1 MGCTPSNSKATY
13 AHDKVWRDLDTCST
27 LVSGLKSSVST
38 PERPSPRPCFE
49 DPSMKQNFLN
59 VPCRDY
65 HGRSLSQPSS
75 PDTWSTFSTPSAN
88 SPLCQPQPGIKPSS
102 SDSHSSDSERPCRQR
117 SLYPHLFSR
126 AYINF
131 KNPED
136 IVLFRDRFDGYV
148 FIDHKG
154 QEYPAVVEFAPFQK
168 VSKKK
173 LKKKDT
179 KSGSIEEDPE
189 YKKFLE
195 SYCGDEEKATANPE
209 TLLGEI
215 EAKTRELI
223 AKRTTPLLEYIK
235 NKKLE
240 KQRIREEKRE
250 ERRRRELEKKRMR
263 EEEKRKRR
271 EEERRKRK
279 ETEKQKKLAEKE
291 IKIKDIL
298 RKKLLK
304 KPDKNDEQDLDKLN
318 EKRDCGDIEKG
329 KWDKNMK
336 SKQLDTVTRDQK
348 EKASNAPA
356 FLQYADRGSIP
367 TIKANANPHLIK
379 IRGTSSAILFIPP
392 LILSNVTAL
401 IIGLRRGTR
410 LEICLDYELRNST
423 IKRITGV
430 AKPKS
435 LNKSRFSP
443 YRDIPMEISCLSA
456 TFHAYSI
463 TWLHTF
469 KTDKFSAVPGSLK
482 SQPIGGLTSTPLQK
496 SQMLGTSLSLFSF
509 VSRSSGTVFLSR
521 GGSPSH
527 NPRVVQTE
535 SDKEQREHGRRLREK
550 DPDRPRCREDERKRP
565 RHHYEFDKFVRRK
578 EETKW
583 GKGYC
588 HDRAKKDIHNS
599 YSYCLDGDKLGKE
612 DRGDDLKDCIHNKS
626 VLVHQEKRT
635 SHSEGRDVIGGALPA
650 KDRPA
655 MQLYQPGA
663 RSRTR
668 LGSGGKSYDCSSKS
682 PDRIVDRK
690 FEAATGT
697 GSEKSGDE

>member
-1 MGCTPSNSKATY
+1 M
-13 AHDKVWRDLDTCST
+13 R
-27 LVSGLKSSVST
+27 
-38 PERPSPRPCFE
+38 
-49 DPSMKQNFLN
+49 
-59 VPCRDY
+59 
-65 HGRSLSQPSS
+65 
-75 PDTWSTFSTPSAN
+75 
-88 SPLCQPQPGIKPSS
+88 
-102 SDSHSSDSERPCRQR
+102 SEREVMTVGRERKIVEIHFREQDSNPANIKHKEEKREVFTKVVIRRLPPNLSKEQLEEQLNPLPAYDYFEFFSADQ

-195 SYCGDEEKATANPE
+195 CYCGDEEKATANPE

-235 NKKLE
+235 HKKIE

-279 ETEKQKKLAEKE
+279 ETEKQKKLAEKD
-291 IKIKDIL
+291 IKI
-298 RKKLLK
+298 KLLK
-304 KPDKNDEQDLDKLN
+304 KPDKDDEQDLDKLK
-318 EKRDCGDIEKG
+318 EKGDCGDIEKG

-336 SKQLDTVTRDQK
+336 SKQLDTVTKDQK
-348 EKASNAPA
+348 EK
-356 FLQYADRGSIP
+356 
-367 TIKANANPHLIK
+367 
-379 IRGTSSAILFIPP
+379 
-392 LILSNVTAL
+392 
-401 IIGLRRGTR
+401 
-410 LEICLDYELRNST
+410 
-423 IKRITGV
+423 
-430 AKPKS
+430 
-435 LNKSRFSP
+435 
-443 YRDIPMEISCLSA
+443 
-456 TFHAYSI
+456 
-463 TWLHTF
+463 
-469 KTDKFSAVPGSLK
+469 
-482 SQPIGGLTSTPLQK
+482 
-496 SQMLGTSLSLFSF
+496 
-509 VSRSSGTVFLSR
+509 
-521 GGSPSH
+521 
-527 NPRVVQTE
+527 VQTE

-550 DPDRPRCREDERKRP
+550 DPDRLRCREDERKRQ
-565 RHHYEFDKFVRRK
+565 RHHYEFDKFMRRK

-612 DRGDDLKDCIHNKS
+612 DRGDDLKDRIRN
-626 VLVHQEKRT
+626 
-635 SHSEGRDVIGGALPA
+635 

-682 PDRIVDRK
+682 PVRIVDRK

-697 GSEKSGDE
+697 GSEKSGEE